1 MIGPTRLLHPSVRRA
16 RPLALPISIC
26 ALAATSILAVVLTGT
41 LSLPSIR
48 SAGAAHRLFAARGGS
63 ASSSPRPTLTIAPAP
78 LGPAF
83 APGAIGLSIE
93 AQELASNDL
102 QTNRAP
108 VPLMRLLGPGVLRIG
123 GNSVDRSWWTSRGEP
138 PPKWATRVLTP
149 ANLLGLRRLL
159 AATHWRAILGVN
171 LGHFEPARAAEEVAS
186 AQRTLGRYLLG
197 IEIGNEPHTYSAPW
211 MKLRSGA
218 YSPSNYLNELSA
230 YTTAIRGV
238 SSSIAL
244 YGPELSSPPWL
255 KAVAAS
261 SQNPFTELTAHYY
274 PTYYSVPGPGCPGT
288 SLPTAADLLSP
299 QIRQQET
306 AWLESLV
313 ADGQLAHRPVRI
325 SETNTTASC
334 DASGAPQTGPVFAS
348 ALWALDWTLRAA
360 STGVAAL
367 DFHGSFK
374 ACTSVSFSP
383 VCARHTRTGARVGP
397 APEYYGM
404 WAARQLE
411 GGRFV
416 GVEISDQQ
424 PTSDITAYATEHPD
438 GELTLAIDNFSSDGS
453 MPLIVSAPGYRQ
465 AVGVPL
471 VAPSVGARARIAL
484 GHGSIDANGIRRAR
498 QSRLEPSG
506 GGFHLTVRPSSAMIV
521 TLRKSAR

>member
-26 ALAATSILAVVLTGT
+26 VLAASSILAVVVTGT
-41 LSLPSIR
+41 LPLQGVQ
-48 SAGAAHRLFAARGGS
+48 SADATHRLLPARRGNT
-63 ASSSPRPTLTIAPAP
+63 SSSSRPTLTIVPATSGP
-78 LGPAF
+78 TFALGAV
-83 APGAIGLSIE
+83 GLSIE

-102 QTNRAP
+102 RTDRAP
-108 VPLMRLLGPGVLRIG
+108 VPLMRMLGPGVIRIG
-123 GNSVDRSWWTSRGEP
+123 GNSVDSSWWTSNGEP

-159 AATHWRAILGVN
+159 ATTHWRAILGVD
-171 LGHFEPARAAEEVAS
+171 LGHFEPARAAEEAAS
-186 AQRTLGRYLLG
+186 AKRILGHYLLG

-211 MKLRSGA
+211 MKLRSSA
-218 YSPSNYLNELSA
+218 YSPSNYLSELSA
-230 YTTAIRGV
+230 YTTAIHGV
-238 SSSIAL
+238 SPSLAL

-261 SQNPFTELTAHYY
+261 PQNPFAELTAHYY

-288 SLPTAADLLSP
+288 SLPTAAELLSP

-313 ADGQLAHRPVRI
+313 ADGQLTHRPVRI

-334 DASGAPQTGPVFAS
+334 DASGAPETGPVFAS
-348 ALWALDWTLRAA
+348 ALWALDWILRA
-360 STGVAAL
+360 SSMGVAAL
-367 DFHGSFK
+367 DFHSSFK
-374 ACTSVSFSP
+374 TCTGVSFSP
-383 VCARHTRTGARVGP
+383 VCAPHSRSAARVGP

-416 GVEISDQQ
+416 GVEISGQP
-424 PTSDITAYATEHPD
+424 PTSDITAYATEHP
-438 GELTLAIDNFSSDGS
+438 GGNLTLAIDNFSPTGS
-453 MPLIVSAPGYRQ
+453 MSLTVQAAGYKQ

-471 VAPSVGARARIAL
+471 VAPSVSARTRITV
-484 GHGSIDANGIRRAR
+484 GHGSIGANGIRRAR
-498 QSRLEPSG
+498 KSTIEQSHR
-506 GGFHLTVRPSSAMIV
+506 GFPFTLGPTSALIV